1 MITVSES
8 IITNNKAQLESLLTA
23 SGVGFAG
30 AERLT
35 ELHTQVAKAAFAD
48 VAQHLKSLTEVK
60 DLQAWTEAQARAGQP
75 VAERLASYT
84 RGVYAVIS
92 ETNKNFAKLIEA
104 QVTEFN
110 KTCATA
116 LDQVAKNTPA
126 GAETTI
132 AFAKSALAASNQ
144 AYDALSKATRQIT
157 EVADSAVETSAKK
170 KAA

>member
-1 MITVSES
+1 MRCFADEDDAAALPRRGQQ
-8 IITNNKAQLESLLTA
+8 KALEWPQHDA
-23 SGVGFAG
+23 
-30 AERLT
+30 RLRA
-35 ELHTQVAKAAFAD
+35 QAFAD

-92 ETNKNFAKLIEA
+92 EANKNFAKSIEA